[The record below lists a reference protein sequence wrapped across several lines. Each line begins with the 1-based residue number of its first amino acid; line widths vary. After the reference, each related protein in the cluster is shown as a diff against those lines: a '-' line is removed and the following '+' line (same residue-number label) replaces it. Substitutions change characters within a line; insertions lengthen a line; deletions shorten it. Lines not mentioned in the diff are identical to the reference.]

1 MGSSGK
7 CAALRKMPLG
17 ATLEKGSSG
26 KTLRTPESAVTDG
39 TRSSSRSFER
49 LTTDSTARNWY
60 NCFLWE
66 VLVGFRNS
74 RVQRLRTADSGICP
88 QTWAHGRVSQHVAID
103 TSPPEPLPPLAP
115 RPPLL
120 LSLLQASPSL
130 PPSPRRYRRARTAA
144 VAACAA
150 AAARAADVP
159 ASPPSSPA
167 PLPHPLP
174 SLLRAWSAPSLSQL
188 PVTSLAATTHLC
200 SAVLFVIRRCWGCGT
215 RLRIVWRAPR
225 GIRGPH
231 IGWQFCL
238 YSGSGS
244 SADGVCASHGLRCV
258 PRLVLRYVCAG
269 LLPCAGCE
277 SACLNLR
284 QRACLCHRAW
294 KWLIH
299 GACSDA
305 HTLVQPTRVTGRVQ
319 AVST

>member
-1 MGSSGK
+1 MP
-7 CAALRKMPLG
+7 AL
-17 ATLEKGSSG
+17 
-26 KTLRTPESAVTDG
+26 
-39 TRSSSRSFER
+39 
-49 LTTDSTARNWY
+49 
-60 NCFLWE
+60 
-66 VLVGFRNS
+66 
-74 RVQRLRTADSGICP
+74 P
-88 QTWAHGRVSQHVAID
+88 QPPALP
-103 TSPPEPLPPLAP
+103 TSPHP
-115 RPPLL
+115 RPRHQRPCLIHCPRCSVL
-120 LSLLQASPSL
+120 GLRSPCHS
-130 PPSPRRYRRARTAA
+130 
-144 VAACAA
+144 C
-150 AAARAADVP
+150 
-159 ASPPSSPA
+159 
-167 PLPHPLP
+167 
-174 SLLRAWSAPSLSQL
+174 